1 MSLQIWLPLNGSSIN
16 QGVASFSPTA
26 SNIIYADNGKIGAK
40 CFSGGYISMTPE
52 QSASILNNNELT
64 IAFWIKPLDKTKNGI
79 IFGDNDNRQFSLFQY
94 HSATSD
100 KEGTTLHWSWGGNGI
115 NSWSSGVNYA
125 ENGTSSS
132 STQTIL
138 ASVMPEGLWTHVC
151 VVYKNPSLYIYIN
164 GKLRAERHGGVSN
177 AASFAQTTPI
187 IHNSSYRYFNDF
199 RIYNHALS
207 LKEIKELSKGLMIHY
222 KLNFD
227 NNTNLLKNPIH
238 PPLLCHTL

>member
-1 MSLQIWLPLNGSSIN
+1 
-16 QGVASFSPTA
+16 
-26 SNIIYADNGKIGAK
+26 
-40 CFSGGYISMTPE
+40 
-52 QSASILNNNELT
+52 
-64 IAFWIKPLDKTKNGI
+64 
-79 IFGDNDNRQFSLFQY
+79 
-94 HSATSD
+94 
-100 KEGTTLHWSWGGNGI
+100 
-115 NSWSSGVNYA
+115 
-125 ENGTSSS
+125 
-132 STQTIL
+132 
-138 ASVMPEGLWTHVC
+138 MPEKLWTHVC

-227 NNTNLLKNPIH
+227 NNTNLLVNALNPSFTGQITQANGIIAYDSLLRKNVYECSNTTTEEKYIYYSNRFKVEAG
-238 PPLLCHTL
+238 